1 MSKANEIQIG
11 GDHYKK
17 GGEEHWDRVWRLY
30 GRGYFV
36 GCITKY
42 VERYHEKN
50 GIQDLEKASH
60 FIQKV
65 IELEQAEVDK
75 QAASQKQAV
84 LPLEVGDNTDPVKTF
99 HVGEVAPT
107 GWTQF
112 VFEGGDMRGALFTC
126 RSCRAKFYAPFDQN
140 PHDYHGCHDVATE
153 CEQAWLDWRRN
164 GVEGDAT
171 PAYVYQE

>member
-11 GDHYKK
+11 GNHYKK

-42 VERYHEKN
+42 VERYHQKN
-50 GIQDLEKASH
+50 GVQDLEKAIH
-60 FIQKV
+60 FIQKL
-65 IELEQAEVDK
+65 IELETPPEIVLPPEVDN
-75 QAASQKQAV
+75 
-84 LPLEVGDNTDPVKTF
+84 NTDSVKTF

-112 VFEGGDMRGALFTC
+112 IFEGGAQEGALFTC
-126 RSCRAKFYAPFDQN
+126 RSCRNKFYAPFDQN
-140 PHDYHGCHDVATE
+140 PHDYHACHDIPNE
-153 CEQAWLDWRRN
+153 CRQTWVDWRRN
-164 GVEGDAT
+164 GIEGDAT
-171 PAYVYQE
+171 PAYVNQE